1 MVWLGLGEET
11 MCVCVF
17 SEFRDGHISAWAEG
31 MGWACGGAESV
42 GVLSQLP
49 RASQLAVT
57 TSSQLSSVASSWK
70 LKTSQCEHLHHR
82 NRQTLQIR
90 FLFT

>member
-31 MGWACGGAESV
+31 NGPVEEQNQWGC
-42 GVLSQLP
+42 
-49 RASQLAVT
+49 
-57 TSSQLSSVASSWK
+57 
-70 LKTSQCEHLHHR
+70 
-82 NRQTLQIR
+82 
-90 FLFT
+90 